1 MDIQRPSNARAKK
14 IRRIT
19 YGTVALLLLGGV
31 TYGLSKL
38 RPAAPSVDRAT
49 IWPDE
54 VKRGPMVREVRGL
67 GTLVP
72 VDTRWVA
79 AQTDAHVDK
88 WVLRPPAVVKPN
100 SIIME
105 LSDPIVQKDAVDAEF
120 QLRGAEADYA
130 NLKVQVD
137 SDLMNQKANE
147 ASVRS
152 DYEQARLQH
161 DVDEKLYKEGIGS
174 DHIRNLSRVKEEQLA
189 IRVQL
194 ESERTKIA
202 VDSAKARLAAQQAK
216 VEEMRALYQL
226 KKTQADA
233 LHVRA
238 GIDGVLQLLPVEVG
252 QHVTPGMNLAR
263 VADPKKLRAEIKIA
277 ETQAKDV
284 VPGQKATIDTRNG
297 IVNGH
302 VSRVDPSVIN
312 GTVTVDV
319 TIDDPLPPGARPDLS
334 VDGTITLENL
344 KDVLYVGRPVHGQA
358 DSTIGIFKIIDD
370 GSEAVRVNV
379 KLGRS
384 SVNTIEVLD
393 GLRVGDKVILSDMS
407 AWDNFDRVRLK

>member
-14 IRRIT
+14 IRRIA
-19 YGTVALLLLGGV
+19 YGTVVLLLVGGV
-31 TYGLSKL
+31 TYGLSRL

-54 VKRGPMVREVRGL
+54 VKRGPMLREVRGL

-72 VDTRWVA
+72 EDIRWIA
-79 AQTDAHVDK
+79 AQTDSRVDR
-88 WVLRPPAVVKPN
+88 WVLRPGAIVKPD

-105 LSDPIVQKDAVDAEF
+105 LSDPTLQREALDAEF
-120 QLRGAEADYA
+120 LLKGAEAEYA
-130 NLKVQVD
+130 NLQVQVN
-137 SDLMNQKANE
+137 SELMNQKANE
-147 ASVRS
+147 AAVRS

-161 DVDEKLYKEGIGS
+161 EVDEKLFNEGIGS

-194 ESERTKIA
+194 EGERTRITA
-202 VDSAKARLAAQQAK
+202 DSSRARLAAQQAK
-216 VEEMRALYQL
+216 IDQQKALHQL
-226 KKTQADA
+226 KKSQLDA

-238 GIDGVLQLLPVEVG
+238 GINGVLQLVPVEVG
-252 QHVTPGMNLAR
+252 QHITPGTNLAR
-263 VADPKKLRAEIKIA
+263 VADPKKLKAEIKIA

-284 VPGQKATIDTRNG
+284 AIGQKATIDTRNG
-297 IVNGH
+297 VVNGR
-302 VSRVDPSVIN
+302 VSRIDPSVVN

-319 TIDDPLPPGARPDLS
+319 AITDPLPNGARPDLS
-334 VDGTITLENL
+334 VDGTVELENL
-344 KDVLYVGRPVHGQA
+344 KDVLFVGRPVHGQA
-358 DSTIGIFKIIDD
+358 DSTIGIFKIIED

-384 SVNTIEVLD
+384 SVNTIEIVQ
-393 GLRVGDKVILSDMS
+393 GLKIGDKVILSDMS

>member
-14 IRRIT
+14 IRRIA
-19 YGTVALLLLGGV
+19 YGTVVLLLVGGV
-31 TYGLSKL
+31 TYGLSRL

-54 VKRGPMVREVRGL
+54 VKRGPMLREVRGL
-67 GTLVP
+67 GILVP
-72 VDTRWVA
+72 EDIRWIA
-79 AQTDAHVDK
+79 AQTDSRVDR
-88 WVLRPPAVVKPN
+88 WVLRPGAIVKPD

-105 LSDPIVQKDAVDAEF
+105 LSDPTLQREALDAEF
-120 QLRGAEADYA
+120 LLKGAEAEYA
-130 NLKVQVD
+130 NLQVQVN
-137 SDLMNQKANE
+137 SELMNQKANE
-147 ASVRS
+147 AAVRS

-161 DVDEKLYKEGIGS
+161 EVDEKLFNEGIGS

-194 ESERTKIA
+194 EGERTRITA
-202 VDSAKARLAAQQAK
+202 DSSRARLAAQQAK
-216 VEEMRALYQL
+216 IDQQKALHQL
-226 KKTQADA
+226 KKSQLDA

-238 GIDGVLQLLPVEVG
+238 GINGVLQLVPVEVG
-252 QHVTPGMNLAR
+252 QHITPGTNLAR
-263 VADPKKLRAEIKIA
+263 VADPKKLKAEIKIA

-284 VPGQKATIDTRNG
+284 AIGQKATIDTRNG
-297 IVNGH
+297 VVNGH
-302 VSRVDPSVIN
+302 VSRIDPSVVN

-319 TIDDPLPPGARPDLS
+319 AITDPLPNGARPDLS
-334 VDGTITLENL
+334 VDGTVELENL
-344 KDVLYVGRPVHGQA
+344 KDVLFVGRPVHGQA
-358 DSTIGIFKIIDD
+358 DSTIGIFKIIED

-384 SVNTIEVLD
+384 SVNTIEIVQ
-393 GLRVGDKVILSDMS
+393 GLKIGDKVILSDMS